1 MSISLARPLN
11 RLIQLLEIPMKP
23 SALSSYGRNRSEWI
37 GCLFPGTAWISSLFL

>member
-23 SALSSYGRNRSEWI
+23 SLSSYGRNRSEWI